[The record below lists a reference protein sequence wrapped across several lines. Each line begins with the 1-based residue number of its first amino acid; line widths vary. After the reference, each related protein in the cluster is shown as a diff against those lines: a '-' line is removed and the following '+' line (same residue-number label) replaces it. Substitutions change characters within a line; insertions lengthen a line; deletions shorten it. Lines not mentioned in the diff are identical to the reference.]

1 MNHLGIV
8 SWSTPLRHFLW
19 CLAINPHVESLYIVV
34 EKVFPNDSARI
45 MEVLNIKPGREIGW
59 ILHALFQEVLDLPER
74 NTPEYLEQ
82 RAKEL
87 LVLDPV
93 ELAKLGEAGK
103 EKKEEK
109 EEGEV
114 AEIRKK
120 YNVK

>member
-1 MNHLGIV
+1 MRAPV
-8 SWSTPLRHFLW
+8 SVGMLKIDG
-19 CLAINPHVESLYIVV
+19 A
-34 EKVFPNDSARI
+34 KI
-45 MEVLNIKPGREIGW
+45 MEVLTIKPGREIGW
-59 ILHALFQEVLDLPER
+59 ILHALFNEVLDDPDK
-74 NTPEYLEQ
+74 NTAEYLEG

-87 LVLDPV
+87 ITLDAK
-93 ELAKLGEAGK
+93 ELEKLGEAGK